1 MARAIREHTVVITGA
16 SSGIGRATAIAFG
29 RRGASVVLA
38 ARSEPDLQQ
47 AAQDVRDA
55 GGTAEVVVTDVSRW
69 DEVERLAHVAV
80 ARLGRIDTWVNDA
93 AVGHYSTVE
102 QTTVEEIERVIQV
115 NLLGQIYGMKAA
127 LPILKRQGEGA
138 IINVASIEAVRAMPY
153 HCAYG
158 ASKHGIKGFSEVL
171 RVELAHERSPV
182 KVVVIEPAAI
192 NTPFFTHSRS
202 KLGVKPLPFPPS
214 YAPEVV
220 AAAIVFAAQHPRA
233 EIVVGGAGKM
243 LTVLERLSP
252 PLLDWLLLRGNV
264 GFRAQRTEQADD
276 GRDNLDAPMVGTDVV
291 HGDFG
296 KQTFRHS
303 AYTRLFE
310 LHPLARRGALAAS
323 LFGSFTLLR
332 RAGRP

>member
-1 MARAIREHTVVITGA
+1 VTREIREQAVVITGA
-16 SSGIGRATAIAFG
+16 SSGIGRATAMALG
-29 RRGASVVLA
+29 KRGASLVLA
-38 ARSEPDLQQ
+38 ARSAPDLQRT
-47 AAQDVRDA
+47 AQDVSEV
-55 GGTAEVVVTDVSRW
+55 GGTVEVVVTDVSQRG
-69 DEVERLAHVAV
+69 DIDRLAQHAVERF
-80 ARLGRIDTWVNDA
+80 GRIDTWVNNA

-127 LPILKRQGEGA
+127 LPILKRQSEGT

-158 ASKHGIKGFSEVL
+158 ASKHGIRGFSEVL
-171 RVELAHERSPV
+171 RLELAREQSPV
-182 KVVVIEPAAI
+182 KVVVIEPASI

-214 YAPEVV
+214 YAPEAV
-220 AAAIVFAAQHPRA
+220 AEAIVFAARHPRP

-252 PLLDWLLLRGNV
+252 PLLDWLLLKGDL
-264 GFRAQRTEQADD
+264 GFQAQQTEQPDD
-276 GRDNLDAPMVGTDVV
+276 RRDNLDAPMVGTDTI
-291 HGDFG
+291 HGEFAD
-296 KQTFRHS
+296 QTFRHS

-310 LHPLARRGALAAS
+310 LHPFLRRSALAAS
-323 LFGSFTLLR
+323 LLGTLALVR
-332 RAGRP
+332 RAGR